1 MTPPP
6 VPARDPQ
13 GDPSPV
19 LGRPMEPGA
28 EPRARPAAEDWMA
41 YSDPVWVVMET
52 ARDWSM
58 SLGDMQRAWQ
68 AFEAWQAEHER
79 RKEQA

>member
-6 VPARDPQ
+6 VPAPDPQ

-19 LGRPMEPGA
+19 LGRPMEPLA
-28 EPRARPAAEDWMA
+28 DSR
-41 YSDPVWVVMET
+41 

-58 SLGDMQRAWQ
+58 TLGALEMSFRLFDDWH
-68 AFEAWQAEHER
+68 AEHER